1 MTRADASFE
10 LALPDDIQRVLPF
23 IKSYYS
29 FDGIS
34 FHSAPLT
41 TALDALLRD
50 PSRGRVWIIR
60 FDSKDIG
67 YAVLTFG
74 YDLEFGGPQA
84 TLTELYILPAY
95 RRRGVG
101 MRTIQFVEGTCRELG
116 IAALELQVERDNI
129 QAQSFYRKLQ
139 FEVHD
144 RIPMSKKLK
153 QND

>member
-1 MTRADASFE
+1 MTIADASFE

-29 FDGIS
+29 FDDIP
-34 FHSAPLT
+34 FHSARLT

-74 YDLEFGGPQA
+74 YDRSSGSKSIRMRESSK
-84 TLTELYILPAY
+84 LTETA
-95 RRRGVG
+95 
-101 MRTIQFVEGTCRELG
+101 
-116 IAALELQVERDNI
+116 
-129 QAQSFYRKLQ
+129 
-139 FEVHD
+139 
-144 RIPMSKKLK
+144 
-153 QND
+153 